1 MLPMNQVKRNSVYF
15 LADFHLGVPN
25 KKASLER
32 EKKIVRFLESIK
44 DDAKQIYLLGD
55 IFDLWFEYK
64 YVVPKG
70 YVRLLGKLA
79 ELTDNGV
86 KIDFFCGNHD
96 FWQKDYFEKELNIKI
111 HKESSKIIVL
121 DGKRFMI
128 GHGDGLDKSDFKYKF
143 IDFMFKN
150 WASIKFISLCPTN
163 WFMSVGN
170 SWSKKSRKSHKAI
183 DLIDLKEKEPIYVY
197 CKKVLEKEDI
207 DYFVFGHRHIV
218 CDITLNNKARYINVG
233 DWVNDCCYA
242 KWNNEEL
249 IVKRFEKE

>member
-128 GHGDGLDKSDFKYKF
+128 GHIIFFTKVFMCLLCKF
-143 IDFMFKN
+143 FIN
-150 WASIKFISLCPTN
+150 IITCKF
-163 WFMSVGN
+163 N
-170 SWSKKSRKSHKAI
+170 STCCNFTYT
-183 DLIDLKEKEPIYVY
+183 PI
-197 CKKVLEKEDI
+197 
-207 DYFVFGHRHIV
+207 F
-218 CDITLNNKARYINVG
+218 YI
-233 DWVNDCCYA
+233 
-242 KWNNEEL
+242 
-249 IVKRFEKE
+249 